1 MAEKQTRTAK
11 KTTSRRSAARSEES
25 AEAAHQH
32 AHTEAEP
39 CRHQGGDASHTDES
53 CPECFV
59 ASRQH
64 HHDFDHFPSDLEL
77 EARGVETRVASEPEI
92 LRRLSSARFTEQVPF
107 ESDTVDTIMRTASE
121 LRLNPAS
128 SLASSRI
135 ILQSPWISGLIRY
148 LGSFRRVRRDHRLL
162 DSTQRQTFNNAL
174 ATLDTNP
181 AWQTLMNY
189 HVGGIYRMHSMH
201 GPIGTQRFLSWHRQY
216 LFQAEQMLRAVE
228 PTITIPYWDYASDTA
243 RPDWVRKP
251 TGVSRPAPV
260 GPGFLPSG
268 ATISTILGRGDY
280 AGFTVDLENNA
291 HNQVH
296 NWCKG
301 TLQNPSTA
309 SFDPIFWLLHGNVDR
324 LWAIWQE
331 THFTPGV
338 HAPAITGTDRVLDPW
353 SVTITDVDDTA
364 WDLGYRYA

>member
-1 MAEKQTRTAK
+1 MAEQKRTTK
-11 KTTSRRSAARSEES
+11 KTSGRR
-25 AEAAHQH
+25 AEAAPPD
-32 AHTEAEP
+32 AHHGGHEHDPSDP
-39 CRHQGGDASHTDES
+39 CQHQGGHDHATDEA
-53 CPECFV
+53 CPECFI

-77 EARGVETRVASEPEI
+77 ADHGVETRVASEPEI
-92 LRRLSSARFTEQVPF
+92 LRRLTSSRFANQ
-107 ESDTVDTIMRTASE
+107 ESVDTDMADAITHGVAQ
-121 LRLNPAS
+121 LRVGPAV

-135 ILQSPWISGLIRY
+135 VLQGPWISGLIRY

-162 DSTQRQTFNNAL
+162 DRAQRQTFNNAL
-174 ATLDTNP
+174 AALDGNP

-189 HVGGIYRMHSMH
+189 HVGGVYRMHSMH
-201 GPIGTQRFLSWHRQY
+201 GPVGTQRFLSWHRQY

-228 PTITIPYWDYASDTA
+228 PTITIPYWDYASDGS
-243 RPDWVRKP
+243 RPDWVHQP
-251 TGVSRPAPV
+251 AGVTRPAP
-260 GPGFLPSG
+260 GAPGFLPSG
-268 ATISTILGRGDY
+268 AAITTILGRGDY
-280 AGFTVDLENNA
+280 TGFTVDLENNA

-331 THFTPGV
+331 THDTPGV
-338 HAPAITGTDRVLDPW
+338 HAPAITGSDRVLDPW
-353 SVTITDVDDTA
+353 AATITDVDDTA